1 VLFYCQKS
9 VSDFLSIL
17 RFIKNPDDDV
27 LLKSSILAALKGV
40 GDKIFEIVQEFAV
53 KYKLSL

>member
-1 VLFYCQKS
+1 M
-9 VSDFLSIL
+9 SIL